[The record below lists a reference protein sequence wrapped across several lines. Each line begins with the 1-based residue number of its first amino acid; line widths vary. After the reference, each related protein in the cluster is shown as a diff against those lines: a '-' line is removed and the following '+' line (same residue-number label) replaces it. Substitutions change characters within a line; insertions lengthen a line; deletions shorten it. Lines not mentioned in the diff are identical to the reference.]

1 MNIMSKSPAIMNL
14 IPVDEDTVT
23 FEVRSPG
30 DAAGPTKALRN
41 LSKGQRAVVMIT
53 TESEREPL
61 EGFSG
66 LIEALMPRGDV
77 PTSIEALQARR
88 NAAARWELL
97 SRHGAFT
104 AAEVAAAAGS
114 RAKNTSALASRW
126 LHEGAIL
133 AVTHAGTRY
142 FPAFQFDESG
152 QPLPVIADVLPFLA
166 RLGEWQRALWF
177 TTRSRALD
185 DAAPVD
191 LLVADPATV
200 VAAARAGV
208 ERID

>member
-1 MNIMSKSPAIMNL
+1 MSKAVAITNL

-41 LSKGQRAVVMIT
+41 LAKGQRAVVVIT

-61 EGFSG
+61 DGFAG
-66 LIEALMPRGDV
+66 LIDALMPSGDV
-77 PTSIEALQARR
+77 PTSVEALQARR

-97 SRHGAFT
+97 SRYGALT
-104 AAEVAAAAGS
+104 AAEVAEAAGS
-114 RAKNTSALASRW
+114 RAKNTAALASRW
-126 LHEGAIL
+126 LHEGAVL

-152 QPLPVIADVLPFLA
+152 QPLAVIGEVLPSLA
-166 RLGEWQRALWF
+166 ELGEWQRALWF
-177 TTRSRALD
+177 ITRSRALD
-185 DAAPVD
+185 DVAPVD
-191 LLVADPATV
+191 LLVADPAAV
-200 VAAARAGV
+200 VDAARAGAEPV
-208 ERID
+208 D